1 MDRVGKALD
10 HKYLS
15 RAGNLSFLVGIAL
28 FVYGKIADASLEVWI
43 LVLLVA
49 GVLFMALPYMGR
61 LFERWAGRS
70 KSTARKAV
78 EVPQPK
84 AAPERKP
91 NVVKKQ
97 KSAPK
102 PASSNYRYLRT
113 RLRRAKAAFETELV
127 VLIDEWKLVRNDHI
141 RGTDYGTYSLWER
154 KTSSFLASVLGE
166 TERSRFQSNKGE
178 SNPSLHRQ
186 AELRILALEDLRDN
200 PARWSLGVKSRDDI
214 RAAIEERRDLAPRD
228 RIVLAGT
235 PDLAKLYNIP
245 LREDEPAPVS
255 DPHPEADP
263 EPPPSIQVLDDED
276 SEAAETDEEDGR
288 QPTLRPGMG
297 TLEKLYVEGRRM
309 QKAAAPFAGL
319 MGGLLSPGPPP
330 TEAQIDRWQGK
341 VRAALPPA
349 HRRRFT
355 FAPLEAKVNEPF
367 TLGGITLS
375 AFAESEQAKRL
386 RTSLEELQRIMDE
399 MT

>member
-28 FVYGKIADASLEVWI
+28 FVYSKIADASLEVWI
-43 LVLLVA
+43 LVLLVV
-49 GVLFMALPYMGR
+49 GVLFMAFPYMGR

-70 KSTARKAV
+70 KSKARKAV
-78 EVPQPK
+78 DVPQPK
-84 AAPERKP
+84 ATPERKP
-91 NVVKKQ
+91 NVVRKQ
-97 KSAPK
+97 KPAPK
-102 PASSNYRYLRT
+102 PAPLNYRHLRT
-113 RLRRAKAAFETELV
+113 RLRRARAAFETELV

-186 AELRILALEDLRDN
+186 AELRILALEDLRDD

-214 RAAIEERRDLAPRD
+214 RAAIEERRDLAPQD

-235 PDLAKLYNIP
+235 PNLAKRYKVP
-245 LREDEPAPVS
+245 LHEDEPAPVS
-255 DPHPEADP
+255 DSQPEADP
-263 EPPPSIQVLDDED
+263 EPPSIQILDDED

-288 QPTLRPGMG
+288 QSALRPGMG

-309 QKAAAPFAGL
+309 QKAAAPLAGL
-319 MGGLLSPGPPP
+319 TGGLLSHGPPP

-349 HRRRFT
+349 HRRHFT

-367 TLGGITLS
+367 ALGGITLS
-375 AFAESEQAKRL
+375 AFAESEPAKRL

-399 MT
+399 MA